1 MRPPKIGGF
10 LGSTGSFTR
19 GYTLSW
25 RTVHLVN
32 YDSWEH
38 ISRTS
43 EWMFFGGYEKKSP
56 WKIGTFSNDL
66 FFWKRF
72 SINKWDGRTWG
83 IAAAIC
89 ALRRYDVDLWL
100 DFVSVIVGRTMIS
113 VGLIKEEIFVV
124 RVAWISIGFSLH
136 IPRKIS
142 IITLLSLNAIIT
154 IVIITLLSQFLLS
167 LHIILL
173 TFISRLFSE
182 KNAVHYRK

>member
-10 LGSTGSFTR
+10 SGSTGSFTR

-32 YDSWEH
+32 YDLWGH

-43 EWMFFGGYEKKSP
+43 EWMFFGGYEKNRHERLLSLVVGLISWDFQQRP
-56 WKIGTFSNDL
+56 I

-72 SINKWDGRTWG
+72 SINKWDGKTWG

-100 DFVSVIVGRTMIS
+100 DFVSVIVDRTMIS

-124 RVAWISIGFSLH
+124 RVAWISIGF
-136 IPRKIS
+136 
-142 IITLLSLNAIIT
+142 
-154 IVIITLLSQFLLS
+154 FY
-167 LHIILL
+167 
-173 TFISRLFSE
+173 ISRGKS
-182 KNAVHYRK
+182 V

>member
-1 MRPPKIGGF
+1 MIHGSIFHELVNGCF
-10 LGSTGSFTR
+10 LG
-19 GYTLSW
+19 
-25 RTVHLVN
+25 V
-32 YDSWEH
+32 
-38 ISRTS
+38 
-43 EWMFFGGYEKKSP
+43 MKKKSP
-56 WKIGTFSNDL
+56 WKIVIPCCWINFLGLSATTF

-100 DFVSVIVGRTMIS
+100 DFVSVIVDRTMIS

>member
-1 MRPPKIGGF
+1 MIHGSIFHELVNGCF
-10 LGSTGSFTR
+10 LGVMKKNR
-19 GYTLSW
+19 HERLLS
-25 RTVHLVN
+25 LVVGLI
-32 YDSWEH
+32 SWDFQQ
-38 ISRTS
+38 R
-43 EWMFFGGYEKKSP
+43 P
-56 WKIGTFSNDL
+56 

-100 DFVSVIVGRTMIS
+100 DFVSVIVDRTMIS

-136 IPRKIS
+136 IPRNIS